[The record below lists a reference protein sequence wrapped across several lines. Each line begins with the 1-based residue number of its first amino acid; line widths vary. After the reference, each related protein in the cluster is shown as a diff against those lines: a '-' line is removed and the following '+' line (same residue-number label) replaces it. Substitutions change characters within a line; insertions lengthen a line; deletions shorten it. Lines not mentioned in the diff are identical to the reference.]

1 MIASLELPSD
11 DHYRGFQELAL
22 KKLGLS
28 LGVDKGYL
36 LRGRL
41 QRRMTAL
48 GLDNYGDYLRI
59 ISASSGEEEFQNFV
73 NAITTTKTDFFRE
86 REHFDWLS
94 QEIFPELKRSLTGT
108 TRQKLR
114 LWSAGCSSGQEAYS
128 LAMISLDSFRNELDS
143 GLDLKILGTDI
154 NTDEISIARKGAYP
168 IEALESLRGLKR
180 DVYFRRGVPPNDGVY
195 QADRRLTQLID
206 FRPLNLLEKE
216 YPIATQFDVIMCRN
230 VFYYFDPIPRQ
241 QVLER
246 LSTYLVE
253 GGWLVLS
260 LTEIGYNVAGL
271 TKVRGGLFQRRAS

>member
-1 MIASLELPSD
+1 MGS
-11 DHYRGFQELAL
+11 
-22 KKLGLS
+22 
-28 LGVDKGYL
+28 V
-36 LRGRL
+36 
-41 QRRMTAL
+41 
-48 GLDNYGDYLRI
+48 
-59 ISASSGEEEFQNFV
+59 
-73 NAITTTKTDFFRE
+73 
-86 REHFDWLS
+86 
-94 QEIFPELKRSLTGT
+94 
-108 TRQKLR
+108 RQKLR

-128 LAMISLDSFRNELDS
+128 LGIISLAGFRNELDS

-154 NTDEISIARKGAYP
+154 NTDAISIAQKGAYP

-180 DVYFRRGVPPNDGVY
+180 ELYFRREAPPNDGVY

-206 FRPLNLLEKE
+206 FRPLNFLQKE

-246 LSTYLVE
+246 LSTYLVD

-260 LTEIGYNVAGL
+260 LTEIGYNIAGL

>member
-108 TRQKLR
+108 TKQKLR

-154 NTDEISIARKGAYP
+154 NTDEISIAQKGAYP

-206 FRPLNLLEKE
+206 FRPLNLLQKE

-230 VFYYFDPIPRQ
+230 VLYYFDPIPRQ